1 MPTNKSSKATRGVKQ
16 ATAPKPAPA
25 KFASRQRTVLE
36 VVEELMPDGSH
47 SELLQKTNDPHVNRL
62 QRLIVPPRWP
72 ADMFAVAATLMEL
85 SGCYT
90 EASLIGNHHANHD
103 SYIDEV
109 KRAAEEWR
117 TTDACPQEV
126 EVWWYDLIAVHGSVP
141 LTELK
146 ADVPYKRAV
155 ATLMRLLAVADEASA
170 GIGWMPRNKKEPT
183 KMTLR
188 AGLSFLDVDAEEGA
202 KLPYV
207 PHSLCERVPPSA
219 ATVLPKSLTPSVGCT
234 VRAMSHHLA
243 LLPPS
248 TVVESEWVLPDNV
261 PTDGATM
268 RLLVIP
274 YPFRVDD
281 ESFIASGPVRN
292 MKHQAMMQPYFTLAP
307 TWLTKP
313 KKVTAKMI
321 RDELIAPMVEQAATK
336 FGVGAIDGVLFP
348 ECALTEKLGDELLD
362 VLARRPIAGIKF
374 LITGTMAAGKPG
386 DETNDGRPGHNRAKT
401 MVFAQNQKEPA
412 QRVLYGKA
420 HSKHHRWAL
429 DGDQI
434 KRYGL
439 TGIPSPE
446 PLKVWEHIAIDNRRL
461 PFLALR
467 DDLCM
472 TVLICE
478 DLARADP
485 AMPVI
490 RSVGPNLV
498 IALLMDGPQ
507 LAARWPGRYAT
518 VLAEDPGSS
527 VLSITSAGMVDRSN
541 LGERSPARAIGLWRH
556 DRGYN
561 TELYLPAGHH
571 GLVLTVKAKEDE
583 QYSLDHRSDLKT
595 TQRWELEAVT
605 PLAVGADWL

>member
-1 MPTNKSSKATRGVKQ
+1 
-16 ATAPKPAPA
+16 
-25 KFASRQRTVLE
+25 
-36 VVEELMPDGSH
+36 MPDGSH
-47 SELLQKTNDPHVNRL
+47 SWHVDATSDAHVNRL
-62 QRLIVPPRWP
+62 LRFIIPPRWP
-72 ADMFAVAATLMEL
+72 ADAFAVVATIMEL

-90 EASLIGNHHANHD
+90 EASLVGNHHANHD
-103 SYIDEV
+103 TYISDAMGAAV
-109 KRAAEEWR
+109 KWR
-117 TTDACPQEV
+117 NTGECPEIV
-126 EVWWYDLIAVHGSVP
+126 ELWWYDLLAVHGQTP

-146 ADVPYKRAV
+146 AAIPYSPV
-155 ATLMRLLAVADEASA
+155 VWNLMRLLAVADEASA
-170 GIGWMPRNKKEPT
+170 GVGWMPRGDKEMT
-183 KMTLR
+183 MMTLR
-188 AGLSFLDVDAEEGA
+188 ASLSFLDHVDAAEGA
-202 KLPYV
+202 RLPYI
-207 PHSLCERVPPSA
+207 PNSLCERVPPSK

-234 VRAMSHHLA
+234 VRSMSHHLA

-248 TVVESEWVLPDNV
+248 SVIESEWVLPDNG
-261 PTDGATM
+261 PASETM

-281 ESFIASGPVRN
+281 ESFITAGPARE
-292 MKHQAMMQPYFTLAP
+292 MTHQAKMQPYFTLNP
-307 TWLTKP
+307 TWLNMPRT
-313 KKVTAKMI
+313 VTAKLI
-321 RDELIAPMVEQAATK
+321 RDELIAPMVEQAIGK
-336 FGVGAIDGVLFP
+336 FGPDAIDGVLFP
-348 ECALTEKLGDELLD
+348 ECALTEELGDKLLD
-362 VLARRPIAGIKF
+362 ELARRPIPGLKF
-374 LITGTMAAGKPG
+374 LITGTMAAGQ
-386 DETNDGRPGHNRAKT
+386 PGHEAFDGLPGRNRAKT
-401 MVFAQNQKEPA
+401 MVFAQKQKNAE

-429 DGDQI
+429 DKDQI

-446 PLKVWEHIAIDNRRL
+446 PLKAWEHIAIDNRRL

-490 RSVGPNLV
+490 RSIGPNLV

-507 LAARWPGRYAT
+507 LAVRWPGRYAT

-541 LGERSPARAIGLWRH
+541 LGERNPARAVGLWRH
-556 DRGYN
+556 DQGCN
-561 TELYLPAGHH
+561 TELFLPAGHH

-583 QYSLDHRSDLKT
+583 QYSLDHRSDLKAAR
-595 TQRWELEAVT
+595 RWKLETVT
-605 PLAVGADWL
+605 PLAASADWL

>member
-1 MPTNKSSKATRGVKQ
+1 ME
-16 ATAPKPAPA
+16 
-25 KFASRQRTVLE
+25 RTILD
-36 VVEELMPDGSH
+36 VVEELMPAGSH
-47 SELLQKTNDPHVNRL
+47 SGPQQQAADAEFNRLLQ
-62 QRLIVPPRWP
+62 LIVPPSWP
-72 ADMFAVAATLMEL
+72 ADVFAVAATIMEL

-90 EASLIGNHHANHD
+90 EASLIGHHHLSHD
-103 SYIDEV
+103 AYLDEV
-109 KRAAEEWR
+109 MDAAVKWR
-117 TTDACPQEV
+117 TTGDCPQEV
-126 EVWWYDLIAVHGSVP
+126 VDWWYDLLAVHGSTP
-141 LTELK
+141 LSKLTREI
-146 ADVPYKRAV
+146 PYHRAI

-170 GIGWMPRNKKEPT
+170 GVGWMPRDERETT

-188 AGLSFLDVDAEEGA
+188 ASLSFLDVDAAEGA
-202 KLPYV
+202 KLPHV
-207 PHSLCERVPPSA
+207 PHSLCERVPPFK

-234 VRAMSHHLA
+234 VRSMSHHLA

-248 TVVESEWVLPDNV
+248 TVVKSEWVLPDNGIS
-261 PTDGATM
+261 DGTM

-281 ESFIASGPVRN
+281 ESFVASGPVRN
-292 MKHQAMMQPYFTLAP
+292 MAHSAKMQPYFTLNP
-307 TWLTKP
+307 TWLNGP
-313 KKVTAKMI
+313 RPVTADLI
-321 RDELIAPMVEQAATK
+321 RDELIEPMVVQAISK
-336 FGVGAIDGVLFP
+336 FGEDAIDGVLFP
-348 ECALTEKLGDELLD
+348 ECALTETLGDELLD
-362 VLARRPIAGIKF
+362 VLARRPVAGLKF
-374 LITGTMAAGKPG
+374 LITGTIGAAEPG
-386 DETNDGRPGHNRAKT
+386 TATFDGTAGHNRAKT
-401 MVFAQNQKEPA
+401 MVFAPSQTTPE
-412 QRVLYGKA
+412 QRVLYGGA

-429 DGDQI
+429 DKEQI

-446 PLKVWEHIAIDNRRL
+446 PLKVWEHISVDDRRL

-507 LAARWPGRYAT
+507 LAVRWPGRYAT

-541 LGERSPARAIGLWRH
+541 LRERSPARAVGLWRH
-556 DRGYN
+556 DQGYN

-583 QYSLDHRSDLKT
+583 QYSLDHRSDLRT
-595 TQRWELEAVT
+595 TRQWKLETVT
-605 PLAVGADWL
+605 PLAVKADWL